1 MKRFLLAISIQLSVF
16 SFLMAA
22 DIMPEEAIRIANDFV
37 QHDRTAQK
45 AIRKAPKGTK
55 IAPSIAHRMPS
66 RVATDKDNV
75 YIVNLGNDQGFVVVS
90 GEDGATAEILGYCD
104 HGSFDIND
112 APVQF
117 LDLLNEYSAGIDS
130 LRKDPSLARAQLPAH
145 AKVSYP
151 SHLGNIIV
159 EPLLTTAWNQWAP
172 YNDLCPVDDS
182 TNVWE
187 GTTEYHGHCPSGC
200 VPTAVTQV
208 MNYWKW
214 PKQSGGRVIVGYTDG
229 TPVYEDFP
237 VHTYDWDNM
246 LDYYGDT
253 YAMREYMPYQPY
265 NSAQA
270 HAVAQLMADVGEA
283 MGTAYCE
290 DNGSPTGFSAAALVD
305 NFGYEPGHGVING
318 SKASKVKE
326 GLKAE
331 LDENRPVLYCGY
343 PMEGDGHALVCD
355 GYTSYDYFHFNYGW
369 GGYCN
374 GFYLLG
380 SIPIYIYNVQILTN
394 VRPYDATRKIING
407 IEYGLRPNGQTD
419 ILDYTLGGMDVNN
432 GALIIPDTVRDEG
445 IAYAVTR
452 ICQKAFFRKGNFTKM
467 VIGNNIEAIDAFS
480 FFYTKIDT
488 LVLSDKMLSVPDEA
502 FQETSVKHLVLG
514 ANIRRIGK
522 RAFAHCPLTQGIIC
536 NSPAVE
542 LDEEAFFNTQ
552 PAIGSWVNSITHI
565 GKKAFAG
572 ARFKQWVNFLNLEVI
587 GDSAFYATAFGNST
601 PSFRLQAKVREVA
614 PSAFDGWTS
623 AIISVEDNNPYFS
636 ADDDSNL
643 YNKNK
648 SSLVLARCVPATGW
662 PATLVKMEKGCFRAS
677 MHNPL
682 IPATVVDMEGALMEV
697 VDISNWG
704 CVCLRVT
711 PPEVTDETF
720 NDTIFANP
728 EQPAYLYVPA
738 GTEDLYR
745 KARGWRRFGDNII
758 GDQPFAPMDA
768 PGVEYL
774 MVVRGDSLKANV
786 ATKDIA
792 SIRVSEPNGTPT
804 VTMAL
809 NGGNTIITPTSGI
822 DSITWKPTF
831 LFENAETHTITQ
843 DNPTVETQKC
853 TVTFAPTTFDD
864 SVQIAIRNSVL
875 VPRPSEG
882 VTRGIGIDISML
894 TDTGEVHQLSGVATI
909 TIPYSVGDD
918 EVLCAAYY
926 NKKTGEWD
934 PVYVEYD
941 KQAGTATIMTDH
953 LSLFGLYNMLVH
965 LGVKFVKDVSEKVFE
980 EDPEIY
986 ETLRQIPA
994 LYLYTEAIDILCQ
1007 VMSSD
1012 SPDLEQALKFKDDM
1026 GLWQTVGL
1034 DGFYNGVVS
1043 ITESMW
1049 NFKPEAIDNAVSFMG
1064 NIGMA
1069 MNIVDLV
1076 RAEFKEDDTA
1086 VRVAQLK
1093 YLMNKALSKLTTTFG
1108 TPTLAASM
1116 CLVAFVGIALEH
1128 FGTTVQEYKIDYY
1141 RAAYKYYY
1149 SIEGYNKVGQQSYF
1163 KDDPTGKPYP
1173 HSYFRTIKD
1182 WYDYFYPAF
1191 TEGKMNDQ
1199 QLQAYI
1205 EQSVRM
1211 YCDRFWDEWPWV
1223 QTEIFTEVEMR
1234 GYTHYYWDPEAMR
1247 KQLSD
1252 EHFAE
1257 LMNGYLVPV
1266 FTALLQQQ
1274 KVKAYT
1280 RLMGQIKPLAEFMNT
1295 ELAFRIMDN
1304 SWQEGDTSKYAG
1316 WTVAF
1321 EGVPDSVAA
1330 SARWRNTLNYKGRA
1344 GLGWV
1349 TIHSMVENNI
1359 PTKVTLYDPKGE
1371 PQRRFEFQITETIG
1385 KQIFDIDI
1393 STGGV
1398 IVDDKPIDNIK
1409 LTYDPRFI
1417 EHPSTQLYESETL
1430 DGRIV
1435 YYRDDG
1441 GGWFVYLSDT
1451 VKGGSEQNY
1460 QYRHIRFKKEIERF
1474 FNRHAYITVDS
1485 IGNYTIGEDLVGKL
1499 VNDTASGSFIINTAY
1514 KFVEKTP
1521 QQFISI
1527 WNDPKEIWWYRLIDI
1542 LDGTLSH
1549 QIVCQY
1555 QIQRIEVDD
1564 HYEYEITYTG
1574 EGLFDLTANYVTHIN
1589 KVLDSWSIYTDHV
1602 APPKITLSDIET
1614 DLQSDG
1620 GDVTLEY
1627 KTTLK

>member
-1 MKRFLLAISIQLSVF
+1 MRRFLLAICIQLSIVGLF
-16 SFLMAA
+16 AA
-22 DIMPEEAIRIANDFV
+22 DITPQQALDIANTFV
-37 QHDRTAQK
+37 QKDKTAQ
-45 AIRKAPKGTK
+45 ANIRRAPAGTR
-55 IAPSIAHRMPS
+55 IAPSIAHKMPS
-66 RVATDKDNV
+66 RVNAHKDNV
-75 YIVNLGNDQGFVVVS
+75 YIINLGSDQGFVVVS
-90 GEDGATAEILGYCD
+90 GETGTTAEVLGYCD
-104 HGSFDIND
+104 HGSFSYND
-112 APVQF
+112 APIQF
-117 LDLLNEYSAGIDS
+117 LDLLKEYSAGIDS
-130 LRKDPSLARAQLPAH
+130 LRQDPSLARAQLPAH
-145 AKVSYP
+145 MKKVYP
-151 SHLGNIIV
+151 SYLGNMIV
-159 EPLLTTAWNQWAP
+159 EPLLTTTWNQMAP
-172 YNDLCPVDDS
+172 YNDLCPIDDS

-187 GTTEYHGHCPSGC
+187 GSTDYHGHCPSGC
-200 VPTAVTQV
+200 VPTAVGQV
-208 MNYWKW
+208 MKYWKW
-214 PKQSGGRVIVGYTDG
+214 PKQSGGRRIIGYTDEG
-229 TPVYEDFP
+229 ATPVYEDFP
-237 VHTYDWDNM
+237 VHVYDWNDM
-246 LDYYGDT
+246 LDT
-253 YAMREYMPYQPY
+253 YEGYVSYTAK
-265 NSAQA
+265 QA
-270 HAVAQLMADVGEA
+270 HEVAQLMADLGDA
-283 MGTAYCE
+283 MGTIYCGE
-290 DNGSPTGFSAAALVD
+290 KGSGTPWSTFALEEHFSYDQSTEMHAA
-305 NFGYEPGHGVING
+305 
-318 SKASKVKE
+318 KASNLIQTIKE
-326 GLKAE
+326 D
-331 LDENRPVLYCGY
+331 LDNNYPVLYAGGIDEED
-343 PMEGDGHALVCD
+343 PGHALVCD

-369 GGYCN
+369 GGHYD
-374 GFYLLG
+374 GFYQLT
-380 SIPIYIYNVQILTN
+380 SIPLYKYNVTIFAHF
-394 VRPYDATRKIING
+394 RPYEAVKKVIDG
-407 IEYGLRPNGQTD
+407 IQYGLLPNGTAEV
-419 ILDYTLGGMDVNN
+419 LDYTLGGVNVNN

-445 IAYAVTR
+445 IAYAVVR
-452 ICQKAFFRKGNFTKM
+452 IRQKAFLRKGNFTKM
-467 VIGNNIEAIDAFS
+467 VIGNNVEAIDAFS

-488 LVLSDKMLSVPDEA
+488 LVLSDKMVSVPDEA
-502 FQETSVKHLVLG
+502 FQETSIKHLVLG

-572 ARFKQWVNFLNLEVI
+572 ARFKQWVNFMNLEVI

-623 AIISVEDNNPYFS
+623 AIISVEDDNPYFS

-648 SSLVLARCVPATGW
+648 SSLVLARCVPAIGW
-662 PATLVKMEKGCFRAS
+662 PATLVKMQKSCFRAS

-711 PPEVTDETF
+711 PPEITDETF

-745 KARGWRRFGDNII
+745 KARGWRRFGENII

-774 MVVRGDSLKANV
+774 MVVRGDSLQANV

-792 SIRVSEPNGTPT
+792 SIHVSEPNGTPM

-809 NGGNTIITPTSGI
+809 NGGDTIITPTSGI

-918 EVLCAAYY
+918 EILCAAYY
-926 NKKTGEWD
+926 NEQTGEWD

-941 KQAGTATIMTDH
+941 KQAGKATIMTDH
-953 LSLFGLYNMLVH
+953 LSLYALYNILVH
-965 LGVKFVKDVSEKVFE
+965 LGVSKFKKDLEKVFE
-980 EDPEIY
+980 EDPECY
-986 ETLRQIPA
+986 ETLRKIPA
-994 LYLYTEAIDILCQ
+994 LYVYTEAIDILCQ

-1012 SPDLEQALKFKDDM
+1012 SPDLEQAMKFKDDM

-1049 NFKPEAIDNAVSFMG
+1049 NFKPEAIDNAVNFMG
-1064 NIGMA
+1064 HVGTA

-1116 CLVAFVGIALEH
+1116 CLVAFVGVALEH
-1128 FGTTVQEYKIDYY
+1128 FGTTVQEYKIEYY

-1163 KDDPTGKPYP
+1163 KEDPNGKPYP

-1191 TEGKMNDQ
+1191 TEGKMNDR

-1205 EQSVRM
+1205 EQSVRT
-1211 YCDRFWDEWPWV
+1211 YCDRFWDDWAWV
-1223 QTEIFTEVEMR
+1223 QTEVFTEVEMR
-1234 GYTHYYWDPEAMR
+1234 GYTHYYWEPAAMR

-1295 ELAFRIMDN
+1295 NLAFRIMDN

-1359 PTKVTLYDPKGE
+1359 PTKVTLYNPEGV

-1398 IVDDKPIDNIK
+1398 IVDDLPIDNIK
-1409 LTYDPRFI
+1409 LTYDPRYVS
-1417 EHPSTQLYESETL
+1417 HPCTQLYENETW

-1435 YYRDDG
+1435 YYRDNG
-1441 GGWFVYLSDT
+1441 GGMYVYLSDT
-1451 VKGGSEQNY
+1451 LAYEGQNY

-1521 QQFISI
+1521 QQFVSI
-1527 WNDPKEIWWYRLIDI
+1527 WNDPKEKWYYKEVDL

-1555 QIQRIEVDD
+1555 QIKRIEVED

-1574 EGLFDLTANYVTHIN
+1574 EGAFDLTANYITHIN
-1589 KVLDSWSIYTDHV
+1589 KVIDWMAFMNDNV
-1602 APPKITLSDIET
+1602 APKITLNDIET
-1614 DLQSDG
+1614 DLHSDG

-1627 KTTLK
+1627 KVTLK

>member
-1 MKRFLLAISIQLSVF
+1 MRRILALVFSLQLSVI
-16 SFLMAA
+16 SLLAA
-22 DIMPEEAIRIANDFV
+22 DITPQEALDIANQFVQKDKTAQQAIR
-37 QHDRTAQK
+37 R
-45 AIRKAPKGTK
+45 APAGTK
-55 IAPSIAHRMPS
+55 IAPTIAHKMPS
-66 RVATDKDNV
+66 RVNAQKDNV
-75 YIVNLGNDQGFVVVS
+75 YIINLGDDQGFVIVAGES
-90 GEDGATAEILGYCD
+90 GAISDILGYCD
-104 HGSFDIND
+104 HGSFSYED

-117 LDLLNEYSAGIDS
+117 LDLLKEYSDGIDS
-130 LRKDPSLARAQLPAH
+130 LRQDPSLARAQLPAH
-145 AKVSYP
+145 MKKAYP
-151 SHLGNIIV
+151 NYLGNMIV

-187 GTTEYHGHCPSGC
+187 GPTEYHGHCPSGC
-200 VPTAVTQV
+200 VPTAVAQV
-208 MNYWKW
+208 MRYWKW

-229 TPVYEDFP
+229 GTTPVYEDFP

-246 LDYYGDT
+246 LDYYGYTNDV
-253 YAMREYMPYQPY
+253 REYMPYQPY

-270 HAVAQLMADVGEA
+270 HAVAQLMADVGKA
-283 MGTAYCE
+283 MGTSYCQP
-290 DNGSPTGFSAAALVD
+290 NGSPAGLSAAALVD

-331 LDENRPVLYCGY
+331 LDENRPVLYRGQ
-343 PMEGDGHALVCD
+343 PLEGDGHALVCD
-355 GYTSYDYFHFNYGW
+355 GYTSNDYFHFNYGW
-369 GGYCN
+369 GGDCN

-407 IEYGLRPNGQTD
+407 IEYGLRPNGQAD
-419 ILDYTLGGMDVNN
+419 ILDYTLGGTDVNN
-432 GALIIPDTVRDEG
+432 GALIIPDSVYDEG

-488 LVLSDKMLSVPDEA
+488 LVLSDKMVSVPDEA
-502 FQETSVKHLVLG
+502 FQETSVKRLVLG

-601 PSFRLQAKVREVA
+601 PSFRLQTKVREVA

-774 MVVRGDSLKANV
+774 MVVRGDSLQANV

-809 NGGNTIITPTSGI
+809 NGGDTIITPTSGI

-843 DNPTVETQKC
+843 GNPTVETQKC
-853 TVTFAPTTFDD
+853 SVTFAPTTFDD

-926 NKKTGEWD
+926 NEKTGEWD

-953 LSLFGLYNMLVH
+953 LSLYALYNILAH
-965 LGVKFVKDVSEKVFE
+965 LGGSKIKKDFEKVFE
-980 EDPEIY
+980 EDPECY
-986 ETLRQIPA
+986 ETLRKIPA
-994 LYLYTEAIDILCQ
+994 LYVYTEAIDILCQ
-1007 VMSSD
+1007 VLSSD

-1049 NFKPEAIDNAVSFMG
+1049 NFKPEAIDNAVNFMG
-1064 NIGMA
+1064 KIGMA
-1069 MNIVDLV
+1069 MNIVDLC

-1108 TPTLAASM
+1108 TPTLSASM
-1116 CLVAFVGIALEH
+1116 CLVAFVGVALEH
-1128 FGTTVQEYKIDYY
+1128 FGTTVQEYKIEYY

-1163 KDDPTGKPYP
+1163 KEDLTGKPYP

-1191 TEGKMNDQ
+1191 TEGKMNDR

-1234 GYTHYYWDPEAMR
+1234 GYTHYYWEPAAMK

-1266 FTALLQQQ
+1266 FTSLLQQQ

-1295 ELAFRIMDN
+1295 ELGFRIMDN

-1344 GLGWV
+1344 GLGLV
-1349 TIHSMVENNI
+1349 TIHSMVENEI
-1359 PTKVTLYDPKGE
+1359 PTKVTLYDPEGK
-1371 PQRRFEFQITETIG
+1371 PQRRFEFQISETIG

-1398 IVDDKPIDNIK
+1398 IVDDQPIDGLE
-1409 LTYDPRFI
+1409 LTYEPPYVEVPYTYLEEYEVLGSDRTVLVPETHEYYLYI
-1417 EHPSTQLYESETL
+1417 EEPFSNFMIHRRARLRT
-1430 DGRIV
+1430 
-1435 YYRDDG
+1435 
-1441 GGWFVYLSDT
+1441 
-1451 VKGGSEQNY
+1451 
-1460 QYRHIRFKKEIERF
+1460 EIERY

-1485 IGNYTIGEDLVGKL
+1485 LGNYTIGEDLVGKL
-1499 VNDTASGSFIINTAY
+1499 VNDTASGSFVINTAY
-1514 KFVEKTP
+1514 KFVEQTP
-1521 QQFISI
+1521 QQFVSR
-1527 WNDPKEIWWYRLIDI
+1527 WNDTSLKWWERMFI
-1542 LDGTLSH
+1542 LLNGTMSH
-1549 QIVCQY
+1549 QIACQY
-1555 QIQRIEVDD
+1555 QIKRIEVDD

-1574 EGLFDLTANYVTHIN
+1574 EGAFDLTANFVSAIN
-1589 KVLDSWSIYTDHV
+1589 KLIDGYMVIENNL
-1602 APPKITLSDIET
+1602 PKITLSDIET
-1614 DLQSDG
+1614 GLHSVG

-1627 KTTLK
+1627 KTTLR

>member
-1 MKRFLLAISIQLSVF
+1 MKRFLLAISIQLAVF
-16 SFLMAA
+16 SLFAA
-22 DIMPEEAIRIANDFV
+22 DITPQQALDIANTFIQKDG
-37 QHDRTAQK
+37 TAQ
-45 AIRKAPKGTK
+45 ANIRRAPAGTR
-55 IAPSIAHRMPS
+55 IAPSIAHKMPS
-66 RVATDKDNV
+66 RANAHKDNV
-75 YIVNLGNDQGFVVVS
+75 YVVNLGSDQGFVVVS
-90 GEDGATAEILGYCD
+90 GETGTTAEILGYCD

-112 APVQF
+112 APIQF
-117 LDLLNEYSAGIDS
+117 LDLLKEYSDGIDS
-130 LRKDPSLARAQLPAH
+130 LRQDPSLARAQLPAH
-145 AKVSYP
+145 IKKAYP
-151 SHLGNIIV
+151 STLGNMIV
-159 EPLLTTAWNQWAP
+159 EPLLTTTWNQMAP
-172 YNDLCPVDDS
+172 YNDLCPIDDS

-187 GTTEYHGHCPSGC
+187 GSNDYHGHCPSGC
-200 VPTAVTQV
+200 VPTAVGQV
-208 MNYWKW
+208 MRYWKW
-214 PKQSGGRVIVGYTDG
+214 PKQSGGRRIIGYTDEG
-229 TPVYEDFP
+229 ATPVYEDFP
-237 VHTYDWDNM
+237 VHVYDWDDM
-246 LDYYGDT
+246 LDT
-253 YAMREYMPYQPY
+253 YEGYVSYTAK
-265 NSAQA
+265 QA
-270 HAVAQLMADVGEA
+270 HEVSQLLADIGDA
-283 MGTAYCE
+283 MGTIYCGE
-290 DNGSPTGFSAAALVD
+290 GGSGTYFTAGSLEEHFSYDQSTEMHAA
-305 NFGYEPGHGVING
+305 
-318 SKASKVKE
+318 KASNLIQTIKE
-326 GLKAE
+326 D
-331 LDENRPVLYCGY
+331 LDNNYPVLYAGGIDEED
-343 PMEGDGHALVCD
+343 PGHALVCD

-369 GGYCN
+369 GGHYD
-374 GFYLLG
+374 GFYQLT
-380 SIPIYIYNVQILTN
+380 SIPLYKYNVWIFAHF
-394 VRPYDATRKIING
+394 RPYEAVKKVIDG
-407 IEYGLRPNGQTD
+407 IQYGLLPNGTAEV
-419 ILDYTLGGMDVNN
+419 LDYTLGGMDVNN
-432 GALIIPDTVRDEG
+432 GALIIPDSVYDEG

-488 LVLSDKMLSVPDEA
+488 LVLSDKMVSVPDEA
-502 FQETSVKHLVLG
+502 FQETSIKHLVLG

-774 MVVRGDSLKANV
+774 MVVRGDSLQANV

-809 NGGNTIITPTSGI
+809 NGGDTIITPTSGI

-853 TVTFAPTTFDD
+853 TVTFPPTTFDD

-926 NKKTGEWD
+926 NEKTGEWD

-965 LGVKFVKDVSEKVFE
+965 LGVKFAKDVSEKVFE

-1069 MNIVDLV
+1069 MNIVDLC

-1163 KDDPTGKPYP
+1163 KEDLTGKPYP

-1191 TEGKMNDQ
+1191 TEGKMNDR

-1223 QTEIFTEVEMR
+1223 QSEIFTEVEMR
-1234 GYTHYYWDPEAMR
+1234 GYTHYYWDPAAMK

-1349 TIHSMVENNI
+1349 TIHSMVENEI
-1359 PTKVTLYDPKGE
+1359 PTKVTLYNPEGV

-1398 IVDDKPIDNIK
+1398 IVDDQPIDDIK
-1409 LTYDPRFI
+1409 LTYDPRYI

-1602 APPKITLSDIET
+1602 APPKITLGDIET
-1614 DLQSDG
+1614 GLHSAG
-1620 GDVTLEY
+1620 GDVSLEY

>member
-1 MKRFLLAISIQLSVF
+1 MRRFLLAISIQLAVF
-16 SFLMAA
+16 SLFAA
-22 DIMPEEAIRIANDFV
+22 DITPEEALNIVNTFIQKDK
-37 QHDRTAQK
+37 TAQK
-45 AIRKAPKGTK
+45 NIRKAPAGTR
-55 IAPSIAHRMPS
+55 IAPSIAHKMPS
-66 RVATDKDNV
+66 RANAHKDNV
-75 YIVNLGNDQGFVVVS
+75 YIINLGSDQGFVVVS
-90 GEDGATAEILGYCD
+90 GETGTTAEILGYCD

-130 LRKDPSLARAQLPAH
+130 LRQDPSLARAQLPAH
-145 AKVSYP
+145 MKKAYP
-151 SHLGNIIV
+151 STLGNMIV
-159 EPLLTTAWNQWAP
+159 EPLLTTTWNQMAP
-172 YNDLCPVDDS
+172 YNDLCPIDDS

-187 GTTEYHGHCPSGC
+187 GSTDYHGHCPSGC
-200 VPTAVTQV
+200 VPTAVGQV
-208 MNYWKW
+208 MRYWKW
-214 PKQSGGRVIVGYTDG
+214 PKQSGGRRIIGYTDEG
-229 TPVYEDFP
+229 ATPVYEDFP
-237 VHTYDWDNM
+237 VHVYDWDDM
-246 LDYYGDT
+246 LDT
-253 YAMREYMPYQPY
+253 YEGYVSYTAK
-265 NSAQA
+265 QA
-270 HAVAQLMADVGEA
+270 HEVSQLLADIGDA
-283 MGTAYCE
+283 MGTIYCGE
-290 DNGSPTGFSAAALVD
+290 GGSGTYFTAGSLEEHFSYDQSTEMHAA
-305 NFGYEPGHGVING
+305 
-318 SKASKVKE
+318 KASNLIQTIKE
-326 GLKAE
+326 D
-331 LDENRPVLYCGY
+331 LDNNYPVLYAGGIDEED
-343 PMEGDGHALVCD
+343 PGHALVCD

-369 GGYCN
+369 GGHYD
-374 GFYLLG
+374 GFYQLT
-380 SIPIYIYNVQILTN
+380 SIPLYKYNVWIFAHF
-394 VRPYDATRKIING
+394 RPYEAVKKVIDG
-407 IEYGLRPNGQTD
+407 IQYGLLPNGTAEV
-419 ILDYTLGGMDVNN
+419 LDYTLGGMDVNN
-432 GALIIPDTVRDEG
+432 GALIIPDSVYDEG

-488 LVLSDKMLSVPDEA
+488 LVLSDKMVSVPDEA
-502 FQETSVKHLVLG
+502 FQETSIKHLVLG

-623 AIISVEDNNPYFS
+623 AIISVEDDNPYFS

-682 IPATVVDMEGALMEV
+682 IPATVVDMEGALMDV

-758 GDQPFAPMDA
+758 GDQPFSPMDA

-774 MVVRGDSLKANV
+774 MVVRGDSLQANV

-809 NGGNTIITPTSGI
+809 NGGDTIITPTSGI

-926 NKKTGEWD
+926 NEKTGEWD

-965 LGVKFVKDVSEKVFE
+965 LGVKFAKDVSEKVFE

-994 LYLYTEAIDILCQ
+994 LYLYTEAIDLLCQ

-1069 MNIVDLV
+1069 MNIVDLC

-1116 CLVAFVGIALEH
+1116 CLVAFVGVALEH

-1163 KDDPTGKPYP
+1163 KEDLTGKPYP

-1191 TEGKMNDQ
+1191 TEGKMNDR

-1234 GYTHYYWDPEAMR
+1234 GYTHYYWDPEAMK

-1316 WTVAF
+1316 WMVAF

-1349 TIHSMVENNI
+1349 TIHSMVENEI
-1359 PTKVTLYDPKGE
+1359 PTKVTLYNPEGV

-1398 IVDDKPIDNIK
+1398 IVDDQPIDGLE
-1409 LTYDPRFI
+1409 LTYEPPYVVVPFTYLAEYDVLGEDRTVLVP
-1417 EHPSTQLYESETL
+1417 ETSEYYLYMEEP
-1430 DGRIV
+1430 
-1435 YYRDDG
+1435 
-1441 GGWFVYLSDT
+1441 
-1451 VKGGSEQNY
+1451 
-1460 QYRHIRFKKEIERF
+1460 FKNFMIHRRARLRTEIERY

-1485 IGNYTIGEDLVGKL
+1485 LGSYTIGEDLVGKL
-1499 VNDTASGSFIINTAY
+1499 VNDTASGSFVINTAY
-1514 KFVEKTP
+1514 KFVEQTP
-1521 QQFISI
+1521 QQFVSR
-1527 WNDPKEIWWYRLIDI
+1527 WNDTSLKWWEREFI
-1542 LDGTLSH
+1542 LLNGTMSH
-1549 QIVCQY
+1549 QIACQY
-1555 QIQRIEVDD
+1555 QIKRIEVDD

-1574 EGLFDLTANYVTHIN
+1574 EGAFDLTANFVSAIN
-1589 KVLDSWSIYTDHV
+1589 KLLDGEMVIENNL
-1602 APPKITLSDIET
+1602 PKITLSDIET
-1614 DLQSDG
+1614 DLHSVG

>member
-16 SFLMAA
+16 SLLAA
-22 DIMPEEAIRIANDFV
+22 DITPQQALDIANTFI
-37 QHDRTAQK
+37 QKDRTAQ
-45 AIRKAPKGTK
+45 ANIRRAPAGTR
-55 IAPSIAHRMPS
+55 IAPSIVHKMPS
-66 RVATDKDNV
+66 RVNAQKDNV
-75 YIVNLGNDQGFVVVS
+75 YIINLGSNQGFVVVS
-90 GEDGATAEILGYCD
+90 GETGTTAEILGYCD

-112 APVQF
+112 APIQF
-117 LDLLNEYSAGIDS
+117 LDLLKEYSDGIDS
-130 LRKDPSLARAQLPAH
+130 LRQDPSLARAQLPAH
-145 AKVSYP
+145 MKKAYP
-151 SHLGNIIV
+151 NYLGNMIV

-187 GTTEYHGHCPSGC
+187 GTTEYQGHCPSGC

-229 TPVYEDFP
+229 GTTPVYEDFP

-270 HAVAQLMADVGEA
+270 HAVAQLMADVGKA
-283 MGTAYCE
+283 MGTSYCQP
-290 DNGSPTGFSAAALVD
+290 NGSPAGLSAAALVD

-331 LDENRPVLYCGY
+331 LDENRPVLYRGQ
-343 PMEGDGHALVCD
+343 PLEGDGHALVCD
-355 GYTSYDYFHFNYGW
+355 GYTSNDYFHFNYGW

-407 IEYGLRPNGQTD
+407 IEYGLRPNGQAD
-419 ILDYTLGGMDVNN
+419 ILDYTLGGSDVNN
-432 GALIIPDTVRDEG
+432 GALIIPDSVYDEG

-467 VIGNNIEAIDAFS
+467 VIGNNIEAINAFS

-488 LVLSDKMLSVPDEA
+488 LVLSDKMVSVPDEA
-502 FQETSVKHLVLG
+502 FQETNIKHLVLG

-774 MVVRGDSLKANV
+774 MVVRGDSLQANV

-809 NGGNTIITPTSGI
+809 NGGDTIITPTSGI

-926 NKKTGEWD
+926 NEKTGEWD

-953 LSLFGLYNMLVH
+953 LSLYALYNILAH
-965 LGVKFVKDVSEKVFE
+965 LGGSKIKKDFEKVFE
-980 EDPEIY
+980 EDPECY
-986 ETLRQIPA
+986 ETLRKIPA
-994 LYLYTEAIDILCQ
+994 LYVYTEAIDILCQ
-1007 VMSSD
+1007 VLSSD

-1049 NFKPEAIDNAVSFMG
+1049 NFKPEAIDNAVNFMG
-1064 NIGMA
+1064 KIGMA
-1069 MNIVDLV
+1069 MNIVDLC

-1116 CLVAFVGIALEH
+1116 CMVAFVGVALEH
-1128 FGTTVQEYKIDYY
+1128 FGTTVQEYKIEYY

-1163 KDDPTGKPYP
+1163 KEDLTGKPYP

-1191 TEGKMNDQ
+1191 TEGKMNDR

-1234 GYTHYYWDPEAMR
+1234 GYTHYYWEPAAMK

-1266 FTALLQQQ
+1266 FTSLLQQQ

-1295 ELAFRIMDN
+1295 ELGFRIMDN

-1344 GLGWV
+1344 GLGLV
-1349 TIHSMVENNI
+1349 TIHSMVENEI
-1359 PTKVTLYDPKGE
+1359 PTKVTLYDPEGK

-1398 IVDDKPIDNIK
+1398 IVDDQPIDGLE
-1409 LTYDPRFI
+1409 LTYEPPYVEVPYTYLEEYEVLGSDRTVLVPETHEYYLYI
-1417 EHPSTQLYESETL
+1417 EEPFSNFMIHRRARLRT
-1430 DGRIV
+1430 
-1435 YYRDDG
+1435 
-1441 GGWFVYLSDT
+1441 
-1451 VKGGSEQNY
+1451 
-1460 QYRHIRFKKEIERF
+1460 EIERY

-1485 IGNYTIGEDLVGKL
+1485 LGNYTIGEDLVGKL
-1499 VNDTASGSFIINTAY
+1499 VNDTASGSFVINTAY
-1514 KFVEKTP
+1514 KFVEQTP
-1521 QQFISI
+1521 QQFVSR
-1527 WNDPKEIWWYRLIDI
+1527 WNDTSLKWWERMFI
-1542 LDGTLSH
+1542 LLNGTMSH
-1549 QIVCQY
+1549 QIACQY
-1555 QIQRIEVDD
+1555 QIKRIEVDD

-1574 EGLFDLTANYVTHIN
+1574 EGAFDLTANFVSAIN
-1589 KVLDSWSIYTDHV
+1589 KLIDGEMVIENNL
-1602 APPKITLSDIET
+1602 PKITLSDIET
-1614 DLQSDG
+1614 GLHSAG

-1627 KTTLK
+1627 KVTLK

>member
-1 MKRFLLAISIQLSVF
+1 MRRFLLAISIQLAVF
-16 SFLMAA
+16 SLFAA
-22 DIMPEEAIRIANDFV
+22 DITPQQALDIANTFIQKDG
-37 QHDRTAQK
+37 TAQ
-45 AIRKAPKGTK
+45 ANIRRAPAGTR
-55 IAPSIAHRMPS
+55 IAPSIAHKMPS
-66 RVATDKDNV
+66 RVNAHKDNV
-75 YIVNLGNDQGFVVVS
+75 YIINLGSNQGFVIVS
-90 GEDGATAEILGYCD
+90 GETGTTAEILGYCD
-104 HGSFDIND
+104 HGSFNYDD

-117 LDLLNEYSAGIDS
+117 LDLLKEYSDGIDS
-130 LRKDPSLARAQLPAH
+130 LRQDPSLARAQLPAH
-145 AKVSYP
+145 MKKAYP
-151 SHLGNIIV
+151 SHLGNVIV

-237 VHTYDWDNM
+237 VHVYDWDNM
-246 LDYYGDT
+246 LDYYGYTNDV
-253 YAMREYMPYQPY
+253 REYMPYQPY

-270 HAVAQLMADVGEA
+270 HAVAQLMADVGKA
-283 MGTAYCE
+283 MGTSYCQP
-290 DNGSPTGFSAAALVD
+290 NGSPAGLSAAALVD

-331 LDENRPVLYCGY
+331 LDENRPVLYRGQ
-343 PMEGDGHALVCD
+343 PLEGDGHALVCD
-355 GYTSYDYFHFNYGW
+355 GYTSNDYFHFNYGW
-369 GGYCN
+369 GGDCN

-407 IEYGLRPNGQTD
+407 IEYGLRPNGQAD
-419 ILDYTLGGMDVNN
+419 ILDYTLGGSDVNN
-432 GALIIPDTVRDEG
+432 GALIIPDSVYDEG

-452 ICQKAFFRKGNFTKM
+452 ICQKAFLRKGNFTKM

-488 LVLSDKMLSVPDEA
+488 LVLSDKMVSVPDEA
-502 FQETSVKHLVLG
+502 FQETNIKHLVLG

-774 MVVRGDSLKANV
+774 MVVRGDSLQANV
-786 ATKDIA
+786 ATKNIA
-792 SIRVSEPNGTPT
+792 SIRVSEPNGMPT

-809 NGGNTIITPTSGI
+809 NGGDTIITPTSGI

-882 VTRGIGIDISML
+882 LTRGIGIDISML

-926 NKKTGEWD
+926 NEKTGEWD

-953 LSLFGLYNMLVH
+953 LSLYALYNILAH
-965 LGVKFVKDVSEKVFE
+965 LGGSKIKKDFEKVFE
-980 EDPEIY
+980 EDPECY
-986 ETLRQIPA
+986 ETLRQIPV
-994 LYLYTEAIDILCQ
+994 LYVYTEAIDILCQ
-1007 VMSSD
+1007 VLSSD
-1012 SPDLEQALKFKDDM
+1012 SPDLEQAIKFKDDM

-1049 NFKPEAIDNAVSFMG
+1049 NFKPEAIDNAVNFMG
-1064 NIGMA
+1064 KIGMA
-1069 MNIVDLV
+1069 MNIVDLC

-1108 TPTLAASM
+1108 TPTLSASM
-1116 CLVAFVGIALEH
+1116 CMVAFVGVALEH
-1128 FGTTVQEYKIDYY
+1128 FGTTVQEYKIEYY

-1163 KDDPTGKPYP
+1163 KEDLTGKPYP
-1173 HSYFRTIKD
+1173 HSYFRTLKD

-1191 TEGKMNDQ
+1191 TEGKMNDR

-1223 QTEIFTEVEMR
+1223 QTEIFTDVEMR
-1234 GYTHYYWDPEAMR
+1234 GYTHYYWDPAAMR

-1266 FTALLQQQ
+1266 FTSLLQHQ

-1295 ELAFRIMDN
+1295 ELGFRIMDN

-1330 SARWRNTLNYKGRA
+1330 SARWRNTLNYQGRA

-1349 TIHSMVENNI
+1349 TIHSMVENEI
-1359 PTKVTLYDPKGE
+1359 PTKVTLYDPEGK

-1398 IVDDKPIDNIK
+1398 IVDDQPIDGLE
-1409 LTYDPRFI
+1409 LTYEPPYVEVPYTCLMEYEVLGEDRTVLVP
-1417 EHPSTQLYESETL
+1417 ETYEYYLYLEEPFS
-1430 DGRIV
+1430 
-1435 YYRDDG
+1435 
-1441 GGWFVYLSDT
+1441 
-1451 VKGGSEQNY
+1451 NY
-1460 QYRHIRFKKEIERF
+1460 MIHRRARLRTEIERY

-1485 IGNYTIGEDLVGKL
+1485 LGNYTIGEDLVGKL
-1499 VNDTASGSFIINTAY
+1499 VNDTASGSFVINTAY
-1514 KFVEKTP
+1514 KFVEQTP
-1521 QQFISI
+1521 QQFVSR
-1527 WNDPKEIWWYRLIDI
+1527 WNDTSLKWWEREFI
-1542 LDGTLSH
+1542 LLNGTMSH
-1549 QIVCQY
+1549 QIACQY
-1555 QIQRIEVDD
+1555 QIKRIEVDD

-1574 EGLFDLTANYVTHIN
+1574 EGAFDLTANFVSAIN
-1589 KVLDSWSIYTDHV
+1589 KLIDGVMTIENNL
-1602 APPKITLSDIET
+1602 PKITLSDIET
-1614 DLQSDG
+1614 GLHSVG
-1620 GDVTLEY
+1620 GDVSLEY
-1627 KTTLK
+1627 KVTLK